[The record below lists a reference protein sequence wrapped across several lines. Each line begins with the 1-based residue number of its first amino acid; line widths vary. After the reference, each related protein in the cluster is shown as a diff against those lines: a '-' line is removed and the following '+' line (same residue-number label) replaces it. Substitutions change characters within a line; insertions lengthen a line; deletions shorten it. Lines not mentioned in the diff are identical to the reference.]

1 MLKFSTSKRL
11 SIICVV
17 TLITSLTFAACTK
30 PAKASEAT
38 LIEIFTHLGFTNIA
52 ATTIETFPS
61 GTYRIT
67 LYAEFAAYRDENE
80 LSRYYVETGELTLIF
95 AGLEGG
101 SGYIN
106 PPITRA
112 FTANAQF
119 GLSMLSPGP
128 HRYFTET
135 GKNPDGEQHAK
146 IYINLDD
153 PSMFLI
159 GFENLYGAGDR
170 DYNDLVLSLQKV
182 NDPAVGGTEVLVPFL
197 VSVSHLALYIMM
209 IAILGMSMSL
219 ARNKKRRFI

>member
-1 MLKFSTSKRL
+1 MPKVSTLKRL
-11 SIICVV
+11 S
-17 TLITSLTFAACTK
+17 TLCAMALVATLTFTVCIA
-30 PAKASEAT
+30 PVKASEDT
-38 LIEIFTHLGFTNIA
+38 LIEIFNHLGFTNIA
-52 ATTIETFPS
+52 ATTIETFPP
-61 GTYRIT
+61 GTYSIT

-80 LSRYYVETGELTLIF
+80 LSRYDVETGTLSLIF
-95 AGLEGG
+95 AGPEGG
-101 SGYIN
+101 SGYVN

-182 NDPAVGGTEVLVPFL
+182 NDPAVGGAEVLISY
-197 VSVSHLALYIMM
+197 SVSGNQLTFYIMV
-209 IAILGMSMSL
+209 IIILGMSMGL
-219 ARNKKRRFI
+219 TRNKKKRFS